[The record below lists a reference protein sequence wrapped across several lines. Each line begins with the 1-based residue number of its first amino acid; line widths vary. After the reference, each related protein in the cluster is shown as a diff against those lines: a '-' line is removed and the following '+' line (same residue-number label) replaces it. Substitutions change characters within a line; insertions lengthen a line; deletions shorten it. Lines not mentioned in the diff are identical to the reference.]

1 MEHKK
6 LKIEQFSESDC
17 EIVSKTKLNKE
28 VFAYFLQK
36 LTIQSSV
43 SDRTLKPF
51 REFLLPTANQLQ
63 DSDPSLIYYLELI
76 DENADSQET
85 MLEVSELVQEKLL
98 SDSQKWVVLV
108 GDGKTY
114 EHLRKIKRVYG
125 SDFEKLLIV
134 PGDWHLLKK
143 FQPVLMKAYFH
154 AGLKEIAQ
162 GSGYKAEMLKS
173 LENCSH
179 FKRTHSFLLQVW
191 EGMFTDMISA
201 FVSAY
206 PQFHSLQRSI
216 KDMFEQ
222 ALHKDTT
229 SHELLLAVQ
238 RSIAK
243 ALALDEFTKL
253 VAKQAEVDGTWHLWS
268 NLVLKDCFSY
278 VGLLLAIRMSNWD
291 LRVASLKGMAPL
303 FAAYDR
309 PCYQKLI
316 PNHLADIECYDDQ
329 ILQCFR
335 AGGFTA
341 KVKGG
346 LGHAIALDE
355 AHEMCINRDLKMAV
369 VRPTRPYLLKTNYF
383 FGYRIK
389 AQKQSCF
396 QLLKHQHQNK
406 NYWTP
411 HLLLNTGMKTS

>member
-1 MEHKK
+1 MNVSPIKASSDSRQQQTTYATSHKK
-6 LKIEQFSESDC
+6 LKIKQFSESDC

-51 REFLLPTANQLQ
+51 REFLLLTANQLQ

-125 SDFEKLLIV
+125 SDFEKLLIF

-162 GSGYKAEMLKS
+162 GSGYKAETLKS

-179 FKRTHSFLLQVW
+179 FKRTHSFLLQV
-191 EGMFTDMISA
+191 
-201 FVSAY
+201 
-206 PQFHSLQRSI
+206 
-216 KDMFEQ
+216 
-222 ALHKDTT
+222 
-229 SHELLLAVQ
+229 
-238 RSIAK
+238 
-243 ALALDEFTKL
+243 
-253 VAKQAEVDGTWHLWS
+253 
-268 NLVLKDCFSY
+268 
-278 VGLLLAIRMSNWD
+278 
-291 LRVASLKGMAPL
+291 
-303 FAAYDR
+303 
-309 PCYQKLI
+309 
-316 PNHLADIECYDDQ
+316 
-329 ILQCFR
+329 
-335 AGGFTA
+335 
-341 KVKGG
+341 
-346 LGHAIALDE
+346 
-355 AHEMCINRDLKMAV
+355 
-369 VRPTRPYLLKTNYF
+369 
-383 FGYRIK
+383 
-389 AQKQSCF
+389 
-396 QLLKHQHQNK
+396 
-406 NYWTP
+406 
-411 HLLLNTGMKTS
+411 